1 VSRSDDKK
9 DDKKKVRAAHRDRPP
24 GEGRLIQLVYYAYVV
39 LSRLALALPE
49 RLAYGLARWI
59 GSLAA
64 RISKKR
70 SAVARN
76 LARITGEPVDSPRVR
91 SLTVE
96 VFRSYA
102 RYWLET
108 FRLVREGREFFLDR
122 FQCDGQENLDGVLAR
137 GKGAIVVVGHLGNWD
152 AAGAWVG
159 ARGNRLATVAEV
171 LRPRRMFDFFVE
183 HREALGMTIYPARR
197 GAIRQLV
204 EEVEAGAVVPILGD
218 RDLKG
223 SGPEVEL
230 FGAVTTMP
238 GGPASIALR
247 TGVPLMVAGV
257 YGIVRPDGTRGWHA
271 EISPPI
277 EPPAERTPESVR
289 ALTQEVARLLE
300 GFIARRPE
308 EWHVMHDF
316 WPRAGADSSR
326 G

>member
-1 VSRSDDKK
+1 MFRSDRR
-9 DDKKKVRAAHRDRPP
+9 KVRAAHRARPP
-24 GEGRLIQLVYYAYVV
+24 DEGRLIQLVYYGYVL

-59 GSLAA
+59 GGMAA
-64 RISKKR
+64 GLSKKR
-70 SAVARN
+70 SAVAGN
-76 LARITGEPVDSPRVR
+76 LARITGEPPDSATVR
-91 SLTVE
+91 SLTGE

-108 FRLVREGREFFLDR
+108 FRLVREGKDFFLER

-152 AAGAWVG
+152 AAGAWVS
-159 ARGNRLATVAEV
+159 ARGNRLVTVAEV

-183 HREALGMTIYPARR
+183 HRQRLGMTIYPARK
-197 GAIRQLV
+197 GAIQQLV
-204 EEVEAGAVVPILGD
+204 DEVEAGAVVPILGD

-223 SGPEVEL
+223 TGPKVEF

-247 TGVPLMVAGV
+247 TGVPVMVAGV

-271 EISPPI
+271 EISAPI
-277 EPPAERTPESVR
+277 EPPPERTPESVKE
-289 ALTQEVARLLE
+289 LTQEIARLLE
-300 GFIARRPE
+300 KFIARRPE
-308 EWHVMHDF
+308 EWHVLHDF
-316 WPRAGADSSR
+316 WPSSGAARRRDGS
-326 G
+326 